1 MNLLFIGTQELL
13 IILPLLVLFIYT
25 LYHASTNKTLSS
37 NQRILWIAII
47 LLTSLLGWIAY
58 WVIGK
63 NGDLRARKRESR
75 MIE

>member
-47 LLTSLLGWIAY
+47 LLTNLLGWIAY
-58 WVIGK
+58 WAIGK
-63 NGDLRARKRESR
+63 NGDVRDRQRGNVD
-75 MIE
+75 